1 MIIIEYSL
9 GNFAILRYI
18 IISLELIDIA
28 EDAFSDAPND
38 YDKEIISDLR
48 KMIQG
53 NLKNDEYFEERLIKS
68 DEEVAHYEELVA
80 KVCAVRGEND
90 RGVQNG
96 YGILTSIYQNRLN
109 LLSPFFHYRDSTS
122 QK

>member
-1 MIIIEYSL
+1 MIDETKLREYDPSEDELSL
-9 GNFAILRYI
+9 PNIDNE
-18 IISLELIDIA
+18 ISKLVQMI
-28 EDAFSDAPND
+28 
-38 YDKEIISDLR
+38 KESKRPLFVAGHGIRLS
-48 KMIQG
+48 G
-53 NLKNDEYFEERLIKS
+53 ALKEF
-68 DEEVAHYEELVA
+68 EELVA

-109 LLSPFFHYRDSTS
+109 FLSPFFHCYDSTS